1 MDLNKLGLPKDK
13 TYQLEKL
20 LNFMTSRQK
29 ETLFDELDKHQHE
42 TTYNDLDD
50 EVDSL
55 RGRLE
60 ELGEEV
66 DYYTENTAEWMETQR
81 VVYH

>member
-1 MDLNKLGLPKDK
+1 MNLSMLGLPKDK
-13 TYQLEKL
+13 TKQLESI
-20 LNFMTSRQK
+20 LNFMTTKQK

-50 EVDSL
+50 MVCSL
-55 RGRLE
+55 ESRLE

-66 DYYTENTAEWMETQR
+66 DYYHENTAEWMETQR